1 MTRVLLALHQGWQDG
16 DLAQDVQVVVEG
28 LDHLPVVVSLGQV
41 GRVGVL
47 EPGVPPLQSSHTV
60 LEVGQGSSPAL
71 VLQVLVVDGSLA
83 TSRLLK
89 L

>member
-1 MTRVLLALHQGWQDG
+1 MTRVLLPLHQGWQDW

-47 EPGVPPLQSSHTV
+47 EPGVPPLQGGHTV
-60 LEVGQGSSPAL
+60 LEVGQGSCPAL
-71 VLQVLVVDGSLA
+71 VLQVLVVDGGLTS
-83 TSRLLK
+83 SRLLS
-89 L
+89 